1 MINRLTDQEDYELG
15 EALRTKE
22 STFVQD
28 LLKAG
33 RLSKDDFNDKGKT
46 LLMMACYLN
55 NAPLVKDLLA
65 MGADPEIVDANG
77 AKAIHHASFFST
89 QGLSAKVLIDHG
101 VNIEPRDFFGC
112 TPIMCALSSARI
124 NRGVITVLVEAGAD
138 LGARNKDNQSVA
150 EMMITT
156 GLSFGERA
164 DGMVAAYQAAAA
176 LEGATPTPQKRT
188 PRPRV

>member
-1 MINRLTDQEDYELG
+1 MDRLTDLEDHQLSQG
-15 EALRTKE
+15 LRTAD

-33 RLSKDDFNDKGKT
+33 RLSKDAYNDKGKT
-46 LLMMACYLN
+46 LLMMACYFN
-55 NAPLVKDLLA
+55 NAPLVRDLLA

-77 AKAIHHASFFST
+77 AKAIHHAAFFST

-101 VNIEPRDFFGC
+101 VSIEERDFFGC
-112 TPIMCALSSARI
+112 TPIMCALGAARI
-124 NRGVITVLVEAGAD
+124 NRGVIIVLAEAGAD
-138 LGARNKDNQSVA
+138 LSALNKDNKSVA
-150 EMMITT
+150 DVMLET
-156 GLSFGERA
+156 GLSFGEHV
-164 DGMVAAYQAAAA
+164 DGMVAAHKAANA